1 VCWTIGPNGLEPGMS
16 NSEEFAKMG
25 GKRVLVTG
33 AGTGIGRGVAL
44 AFAQAGA
51 DVVLHYSAS
60 AEGAE
65 SAVQEIRSL
74 GRKARAV
81 GGDFTQIEA
90 VRETARFAL
99 DFLGGLDVL
108 VNNAGITAN
117 VPFDEIT
124 PEIFDRLFQVNV
136 RAQIFLT
143 QAVLPAM
150 VDAGNGIVINLTSIH
165 AYSAL
170 TEHAVYAATKAAIVS
185 YTRVAALE
193 LIQKGIRMNAI
204 APGWIFVE
212 NHRTTLGDDFDL
224 EAAGRGIP
232 TGFIG
237 TPSDVGSLAIYLASD
252 ESRYIVGQTI
262 VCDGGQTLV
271 MPLTGDFRGRRSEQW
286 GKRYL

>member
-1 VCWTIGPNGLEPGMS
+1 
-16 NSEEFAKMG
+16 MG

-44 AFAQAGA
+44 AFAHAGA
-51 DVVLHYSAS
+51 DVVLHHSAS

-65 SAVQEIRSL
+65 SAVQTIRSL
-74 GRKARAV
+74 GRKARSV
-81 GGDFTQIEA
+81 SGDFTQIEA
-90 VRETARFAL
+90 VRETARSAL

-117 VPFDEIT
+117 MPFDEIT

-136 RAQIFLT
+136 RAQFFLT

-150 VDAGNGIVINLTSIH
+150 VDAGKGIVINLTSIH

-212 NHRTTLGDDFDL
+212 NHRTTLGDGFDL

-237 TPSDVGSLAIYLASD
+237 TPLDVGNLAIYLASD
-252 ESRYIVGQTI
+252 ESRYIVGQSI

>member
-1 VCWTIGPNGLEPGMS
+1 
-16 NSEEFAKMG
+16 
-25 GKRVLVTG
+25 
-33 AGTGIGRGVAL
+33 
-44 AFAQAGA
+44 
-51 DVVLHYSAS
+51 
-60 AEGAE
+60 
-65 SAVQEIRSL
+65 
-74 GRKARAV
+74 
-81 GGDFTQIEA
+81 
-90 VRETARFAL
+90 
-99 DFLGGLDVL
+99 VL

-117 VPFDEIT
+117 IPFDEIT

-136 RAQIFLT
+136 RAQFFLT

-150 VDAGNGIVINLTSIH
+150 VDTGKGIVINLTSIH

-170 TEHAVYAATKAAIVS
+170 TEHAIYAATKAAIVS

-212 NHRTTLGDDFDL
+212 NHRTTLGDDFDI
-224 EAAGRGIP
+224 EAAGRNIP

-237 TPSDVGSLAIYLASD
+237 TPEDVGSLAIYLASD